1 MIEESLPLFS
11 PLIRIDSARRY
22 EYNRCAFEMMR
33 VGTIYT
39 LYGRR
44 AGAELCF
51 EKTMEEMIAQGG
63 EGMQWRIWCNQEAA
77 EVLKGLAWSA
87 RVSVVH
93 EPMLDR
99 QEKKA
104 FWLEFQARKALMAA
118 EVDVF
123 WNPSGCNHFPGR
135 GWHCPTVTTF
145 HDFGEYHVRAKY
157 DLKRTIFRKWLC
169 IPRSLRRSKR
179 FTCVSG
185 FTAQDLK
192 KMFGVQQP
200 VRVVYNGAQPHRLAE
215 VAGADAIVSKL
226 TGWKP
231 GRQFFFVPG
240 RTDYRGKGLDLV
252 LDAWTGLRTRLDGM
266 GILFTGP
273 AGEGHEKFLRHL
285 SQADGHARA
294 LVYAGR
300 VEEQVLAACYQ
311 QATGVVLA
319 SRFEGFGF
327 PVLEAMEM
335 GTPVLC
341 SDAGALPEVARDAA
355 LIFQRGDVSMLQQ
368 KMILLALDQ
377 ALRERLRVAGKSRPA
392 FFTWQRCGREMLEE
406 LAAARQA
413 CTT

>member
-1 MIEESLPLFS
+1 
-11 PLIRIDSARRY
+11 
-22 EYNRCAFEMMR
+22 MMKI
-33 VGTIYT
+33 GTIYT

-63 EGMQWRIWCNQEAA
+63 EGMQWQIWCNREAA
-77 EVLKGLAWSA
+77 EVLKGLPWAA
-87 RVSVVH
+87 RAEVVP

-104 FWLEFQARKALMAA
+104 FWLEFKARRALQVAG
-118 EVDVF
+118 VDVF
-123 WNPSGCNHFPGR
+123 WNPSGCNHFPGH
-135 GWHCPTVTTF
+135 GWPCPTVTTF

-169 IPRSLRRSKR
+169 IPRSLRRSMR

-185 FTAQDLK
+185 FTARDLQ
-192 KMFGVQQP
+192 KMFGVRQP
-200 VRVVYNGAQPHRLAE
+200 VRVVYNGAQPHRLAA
-215 VAGADAIVSKL
+215 VSGADAIVSKL
-226 TGWKP
+226 TGWES
-231 GRQFFFVPG
+231 GRRFFFVPG

-252 LDAWTGLRTRLDGM
+252 LDAWTGLRSQLDGM

-273 AGEGHEKFLRHL
+273 AGEGHERFLRHL
-285 SQADGHARA
+285 SMADAQEGA

-300 VEEQVLAACYQ
+300 VEEQALSACYQ

-341 SDAGALPEVARDAA
+341 SDAGALPEVAGDAA
-355 LIFQRGDVSMLQQ
+355 LIFPAGDVAALQQ
-368 KMILLALDQ
+368 KMALLAQDQ
-377 ALRERLRVAGKSRPA
+377 GLRERLRIAGKSRPA
-392 FFTWQRCGREMLEE
+392 AFTWHRCGHEMLEE
-406 LAAARQA
+406 LVAAGVALHKE
-413 CTT
+413 